1 MAPLDDDS
9 IRSRIMTIRG
19 VQVMFDRDLAD
30 IYGVTTKRLNEQV
43 KRNIDRF
50 PPTFRFALSVDEMSE
65 LVANCDRFR
74 TMKHSSVPMSAFT
87 EHGIIMLASVLK
99 SDVAIQA
106 SIRITTAF
114 VAMRKALASI
124 APIIARVETVERR
137 QITDQQRNEERFDAI
152 FKAMD
157 GGDFPPQKVFF
168 DGKHY
173 DAYSFARKLVRKAK
187 KNIVLV
193 DNYCDDVTLDILSQ
207 KFGGADVL
215 IATTHKSATKFI
227 SPTAVAKF
235 NKQNPTLT
243 IKTVGSFHDRFL
255 ILDGTEL
262 YHFGASMTIVSALRR
277 QSPSR
282 RKSPQLSP
290 SRSCHL
296 PLAHFS
302 HVFCRGRGLVT
313 KLQSVA
319 NEVADIRLDPIGT
332 FGTNAGSL
340 SFHELKDKLGEGY
353 TACICAV
360 PDILFDYRRKI
371 QCYAHRLLLFG
382 FAEQHTI
389 T

>member
-9 IRSRIMTIRG
+9 IRSRILTIRG

-137 QITDQQRNEERFDAI
+137 QI

-207 KFGGADVL
+207 KCGGADVL

-262 YHFGASMTIVSALRR
+262 YHFGAS
-277 QSPSR
+277 
-282 RKSPQLSP
+282 
-290 SRSCHL
+290 
-296 PLAHFS
+296 
-302 HVFCRGRGLVT
+302 
-313 KLQSVA
+313 
-319 NEVADIRLDPIGT
+319 
-332 FGTNAGSL
+332 
-340 SFHELKDKLGEGY
+340 LKDLGRQY
-353 TACICAV
+353 CAV
-360 PDILFDYRRKI
+360 SKMDTMFIPSIMQRI
-371 QCYAHRLLLFG
+371 
-382 FAEQHTI
+382 
-389 T
+389 